1 MDEDEKNKGEE
12 NKDSEIEVFM
22 NPKTDFGF
30 KKIFG
35 EKQVLIAFL
44 NTLEVLPKKIVDIEY
59 LPSEQLGII
68 KANHKAVYDLY
79 VKVKGGKRYIV
90 EMQISRHDNFIER
103 LLLYASYSI
112 VYQSTSGKSV
122 IKDEEGETV
131 KEVDYNIEGVYVIA
145 ILDFVLFKEKE
156 MQKTIIE
163 QVDLM
168 RIKANKRFT
177 DKFRFLII
185 ELPKF
190 KKKLNAS
197 TTVMDKILY
206 SLKYMDKLSER
217 PEEMNEN
224 TLRLLYEAAR
234 INKLSEKEMETYHQS
249 ILEYYDVRQVAN
261 YAEKEGEKKG
271 LRKGRKEGIEIGE
284 RRGIEIGEKRGIEI
298 GEKRGAEIGEKRGI
312 EIGEKRGIEIGEKQ
326 SIVKLIKNFY
336 ANNMSIEMIAKYTGF
351 TEEQIH
357 NILNNE

>member
-1 MDEDEKNKGEE
+1 MEEDKENKGEE
-12 NKDSEIEVFM
+12 NKTSEIEVFM

-59 LPSEQLGII
+59 LPLEQLGVI
-68 KANHKAVYDLY
+68 KTNHKAVYDLY
-79 VKVKGGKRYIV
+79 VKMKGGKRCIV
-90 EMQISRHDNFIER
+90 EMQISRHDNFVER

-122 IKDEEGETV
+122 IKNEEGEIV
-131 KEVDYNIEGVYVIA
+131 KEIDYDIAGVYVIA

-156 MQKTIIE
+156 MRSTIIE
-163 QVDLM
+163 HIDLM
-168 RIKANKRFT
+168 RIKANKRIT

-190 KKKLNAS
+190 KKKLNAL

-206 SLKYMDKLSER
+206 SFKYMDKLPER

-224 TLRLLYEAAR
+224 TLKLLYEAAR

-261 YAEKEGEKKG
+261 YAEKEGVKKG

-284 RRGIEIGEKRGIEI
+284 KRGEKRGIEI
-298 GEKRGAEIGEKRGI
+298 GEKRGAEQERIKL
-312 EIGEKRGIEIGEKQ
+312 
-326 SIVKLIKNFY
+326 VKSLY
-336 ANNMSIEMIAKYTGF
+336 ANNVSIEIIAQYTGC
-351 TEEQIH
+351 TKKQIH